1 MKKQLLLLVASL
13 LSIVSYAQI
22 ACNPSFTWS
31 QTPTSANPYQVT
43 VVNTSTLTGA
53 PVYAFTTYTMNWGN
67 GTSGINPTGSTTHNY
82 TAAGTYT
89 AVLTMNVYD
98 SLNNTLLC
106 SSTYNATI
114 TLVTAACNTS
124 ITTTNNGNGSYS
136 FASSNQA
143 AGMTYA
149 WSFGDGTSAGNVAT
163 TNHTYANPGVYTVT
177 LTTTLNGMTC
187 STTYTV
193 NYQNTSFNCAALV
206 ASFTKTQ
213 NNLSVTFNN
222 TSSVVNNTNPVISR
236 VSDWT
241 FGDGGVANNTYSS
254 VSHTYASA
262 GTYTV
267 RLINRYVDSSNAN
280 TVYCRDTAYQ
290 TVTVTGGPTGNYISG
305 GIIWD
310 SSLNLGSS
318 SFKVWLITFDTAT
331 NIISAVDSATA
342 TGTWGQV
349 LFQFNNKAAG
359 TYRVKAA
366 VTPGASGYT
375 LLAPTYH
382 YNTTYWANATLV
394 NHTGGVSSGIGINM
408 KSGSSANG
416 PGFVAGNVTLGAG
429 KGTAT
434 GVPNLL
440 IILRNASNQHIKST
454 FTNANG
460 DYSFSNVPLGTYTIY
475 PENMPQVTT
484 PSAAFTI
491 SATNTTFNGIDFT
504 KNSKKI
510 IPNNLSVAQTQ
521 LTHNFSVYPNPTN
534 DFVTIH
540 ALGNASATTLQLVDM
555 TGRVLLTENNYGA
568 ADMTLSLTT
577 IPAGM
582 YYLKISSGA
591 TQQVE
596 KLIIQK

>member
-31 QTPTSANPYQVT
+31 QTPTSSNPYQVT

-187 STTYTV
+187 TTTYTV

-222 TSSVVNNTNPVISR
+222 TSTVVNNTNPVISR

-267 RLINRYVDSSNAN
+267 RLINKYVDSANAN

-290 TVTVTGGPTGNYISG
+290 TLTVTGTTANYIAG
-305 GIIWD
+305 NIYWD
-310 SSLNLGSS
+310 STLNIAAS
-318 SFKVWLITFDTAT
+318 SFKVWLITFDTTT
-331 NIISAVDSATA
+331 NIINAVDSITA
-342 TGTWGQV
+342 SGAYGQV
-349 LFQFNNKAAG
+349 AYQFNNKAAG

-366 VTPGASGYT
+366 VAAGATGFT
-375 LLAPTYH
+375 QMAPTYH
-382 YNTTYWANATLV
+382 FGSTYWANATLI
-394 NHTGGVSSGIGINM
+394 NHVGGLSNNRHIYM
-408 KSGSSANG
+408 QAGSSANG

-440 IILRNASNQHIKST
+440 IILRNASNQLIKST

-534 DFVTIH
+534 DLVTIH

-596 KLIIQK
+596 KLILQK